1 LHEAHDWHRWA
12 STIDILYGG
21 EGETMNLRKFWR
33 KPQAVFVAA
42 ILLAGAAGLGMAHA
56 GQNLFSPGLHAALK
70 LADPAEGP
78 SRTGFAPVVKEVLPD
93 VVNISTSK
101 VVRASDQFS
110 GPQDEIPP
118 FFQQFFGQQFP
129 GMNPRNQMPRPQD
142 QRENSLGSGVIVS
155 PDGYILTNN
164 HVIDGATDV
173 RVTLADKRQLKAKVV
188 GTDPKTDIA
197 VLKVEGSNFPTI
209 TIGDSSKVEVGDYAL
224 AIGDPFGVGQTVTMG
239 IVSAK
244 NRGNLGIEDYEDFIQ
259 TDAPIN
265 PGNSGGALVNDR
277 GELIG
282 INTAILSHGSGGNEG
297 IGFAIP
303 VNLARAVMGQIL
315 DHGKVNRAYL
325 GIMVQDVTPA
335 IAKAMG
341 LNSMQGVLVG
351 DVSPSGPA
359 KKSGIQRG
367 DVILDVNGKPMP
379 DSRTLRMTI
388 SMMNPDSTVTLK
400 LLRNGT
406 PTTAMVTL
414 GELPASQEQAKTD
427 DGDSQGAL
435 EGVTL
440 QNLDLDTA
448 KQLGLPASTVGV
460 VVTDISPS
468 SPIAMSGLRRGDVI
482 QEVNHEPVKNV
493 AQAEEAIH
501 KAGSNI
507 LLLVNRQ
514 GSTMFIGISR

>member
-1 LHEAHDWHRWA
+1 
-12 STIDILYGG
+12 
-21 EGETMNLRKFWR
+21 MNSKKFWR
-33 KPQAVFVAA
+33 KPQVILVAML
-42 ILLAGAAGLGMAHA
+42 LLAGVAGLGMARA

-78 SRTGFAPVVKEVLPD
+78 SKTGFAPMVKGVLPD

-101 VVRASDQFS
+101 VIRGSDQS
-110 GPQDEIPP
+110 SDQQDDLPP

-129 GMNPRNQMPRPQD
+129 GMNPGDRAPRPRD
-142 QRENSLGSGVIVS
+142 RRENSLGSGVIVS
-155 PDGYILTNN
+155 PEGYILTNN
-164 HVIDGATDV
+164 HVIDGATEV
-173 RVTLADKRQLKAKVV
+173 RVTLADKRQLPAKVV

-197 VLKVEGSNFPTI
+197 VLKVEGSNFPAI
-209 TIGDSSKVEVGDYAL
+209 TIGDSSKVEIGDYAL

-239 IVSAK
+239 IISAL

-282 INTAILSHGSGGNEG
+282 INTAILSGGSGGNQG
-297 IGFAIP
+297 IGFAVP
-303 VNLARAVMGQIL
+303 VNMARQVMSQIL
-315 DHGKVNRAYL
+315 DHGKVTRAYL
-325 GIMVQDVTPA
+325 GIMVQDVTPP

-341 LNSMQGVLVG
+341 LKDMQGVLVG

-359 KKSGIQRG
+359 KKSGLQRG
-367 DVILDVNGKPMP
+367 DVILELNGKSMT
-379 DSRTLRMTI
+379 DSRMLRNAI
-388 SMMNPDSTVTLK
+388 SMMKPDSTVKLK
-400 LLRNGT
+400 LLRNGN
-406 PTTAMVTL
+406 PTDATVTL
-414 GELPASQEQAKTD
+414 GELPTTPEQAKAEE
-427 DGDSQGAL
+427 GSAQGAL

-448 KQLGLPASTVGV
+448 KQLGLPASTSGV

-468 SPIAMSGLRRGDVI
+468 SPVAMSGLRRGDVI
-482 QEVNHEPVKNV
+482 QEVNHQPVKNV
-493 AQAEEAIH
+493 AQAEDAIR
-501 KAGSNI
+501 KAGSNV

-514 GSTMFIGISR
+514 GNTMFIGVAK

>member
-1 LHEAHDWHRWA
+1 
-12 STIDILYGG
+12 
-21 EGETMNLRKFWR
+21 MNSRPFWR
-33 KPQAVFVAA
+33 RPQAIVVAA
-42 ILLAGAAGLGMAHA
+42 LLLVGVAGLGMARA
-56 GQNLFSPGLHAALK
+56 SQNLFSPGLHAALK

-78 SRTGFAPVVKEVLPD
+78 SKTGFAPVVKGVLPD
-93 VVNISTSK
+93 VVNISSSK
-101 VVRASDQFS
+101 VVKASNQSS
-110 GPQDEIPP
+110 GEQDEIPP

-129 GMNPRNQMPRPQD
+129 GMGPDGRPQRPRD
-142 QRENSLGSGVIVS
+142 QREDSLGSGVIVS

-173 RVTLADKRQLKAKVV
+173 RVTLSDKRQLKAKVV

-197 VLKVEGSNFPTI
+197 VLKVDGNDFHAI

-239 IVSAK
+239 IVSAM

-297 IGFAIP
+297 IGFAVP
-303 VNLARAVMGQIL
+303 VNLARQVMGQIL

-325 GIMVQDVTPA
+325 GIMIQDVTPA

-341 LNSMQGVLVG
+341 LKDMQGVLVG
-351 DVSPSGPA
+351 DVSPNGPA

-367 DVILDVNGKPMP
+367 DVITELNGKQVP
-379 DSRTLRMTI
+379 DSRTLRMSI
-388 SMMNPDSTVTLK
+388 SMMNPDSTVKLK

-406 PTTAMVTL
+406 PTDATVTL
-414 GELPASQEQAKTD
+414 GTLPAPQEQAKTEEA
-427 DGDSQGAL
+427 GSEGAL

-440 QNLDLDTA
+440 QNLDMDTA
-448 KQLGLPASTVGV
+448 KQLQLPASTTGV
-460 VVTDISPS
+460 VVTDIAPS
-468 SPIAMSGLRRGDVI
+468 SPVATSGLRRGDVI

-493 AQAEEAIH
+493 AQAEAAIR
-501 KAGSNI
+501 KAGSDV

-514 GSTMFIGISR
+514 GNTMFIGITK

>member
-1 LHEAHDWHRWA
+1 
-12 STIDILYGG
+12 
-21 EGETMNLRKFWR
+21 MNSRKFWR
-33 KPQAVFVAA
+33 KPQAIIVAML
-42 ILLAGAAGLGMAHA
+42 LLAGVAGLGMARA
-56 GQNLFSPGLHAALK
+56 SQNLFSPGLHAALK

-78 SRTGFAPVVKEVLPD
+78 SRTGFAPVVKGILPD

-110 GPQDEIPP
+110 GQEGQQDEIPP

-129 GMNPRNQMPRPQD
+129 GMNPGNQPPRQQD
-142 QRENSLGSGVIVS
+142 QREDSLGSGVIVS

-164 HVIDGATDV
+164 HVVDGATDV

-197 VLKVEGSNFPTI
+197 VLKIEGSNLPTI
-209 TIGDSSKVEVGDYAL
+209 TIGDSSKVQVGDYAL

-282 INTAILSHGSGGNEG
+282 INTAILSGGSGGNQG

-335 IAKAMG
+335 IAQAMG
-341 LNSMQGVLVG
+341 LKDMQGVLVG

-359 KKSGIQRG
+359 QKSGIQRG
-367 DVILDVNGKPMP
+367 DVILEVNGKPMP

-388 SMMNPDSTVTLK
+388 SMMNPDTTVNLK

-406 PTTAMVTL
+406 PTDATVKL
-414 GELPASQEQAKTD
+414 GELPTSQVQAKTD
-427 DGDSQGAL
+427 DGGSQGAL
-435 EGVTL
+435 DGVTL
-440 QNLDLDTA
+440 QDLDANTA
-448 KQLGLPASTVGV
+448 KQLGLPASAEGAV
-460 VVTDISPS
+460 VSDISPS
-468 SPIAMSGLRRGDVI
+468 SPFAASGLRRGDLI
-482 QEVNHEPVKNV
+482 QEVNHQSVKNV
-493 AQAEEAIH
+493 AQAEEAIR
-501 KAGSNI
+501 KSGSSV

-514 GSTMFIGISR
+514 GNTMFIGISK